1 CFTGNADGKHIVF
14 ESPFVCASFWYIS
27 PPSESSQTKNNARVH
42 IHPASTFSTMNI
54 INTTVVFLLAG
65 VCKSVIANC
74 GENEPPPETACCGT
88 TGYPK
93 CCEYLTD
100 PRLQL
105 IRLNLFPLSYRL
117 GLQDLPSDDPNCTK
131 TSSDERWL
139 CPAGKLP
146 KVGSVTLGQAKDLG
160 CWKP

>member
-1 CFTGNADGKHIVF
+1 
-14 ESPFVCASFWYIS
+14 
-27 PPSESSQTKNNARVH
+27 
-42 IHPASTFSTMNI
+42 MNI

-93 CCEYLTD
+93 CY
-100 PRLQL
+100 
-105 IRLNLFPLSYRL
+105 
-117 GLQDLPSDDPNCTK
+117 LPSDDPNCTK